1 MAKNKKH
8 VIQIYLDDNEYEFLI
23 RASKVLRRT
32 YAQTIMYFADFK
44 QRMIEEAEEDVMSS
58 KVIIKGMEMP
68 DNPFDDLE
76 EGY

>member
-1 MAKNKKH
+1 MAKKKH
-8 VIQIYLDDNEYEFLI
+8 VIQLYLDDDEYEFLL

-44 QRMIEEAEEDVMSS
+44 QRMIEEAEETAESG
-58 KVIIKGMEMP
+58 KVIIKGMEIP
-68 DNPFDDLE
+68 DNPFDDIG